1 MDLKNL
7 YEQGRGEIKMQK
19 RKDVSCTDDKDILHH
34 LMEEQI
40 AYICVEE
47 EEERMKEET
56 MNSVKSD

>member
-1 MDLKNL
+1 M
-7 YEQGRGEIKMQK
+7 EK
-19 RKDVSCTDDKDILHH
+19 RRDMSCTDDKDILHH

-56 MNSVKSD
+56 MNSGNND

>member
-1 MDLKNL
+1 M
-7 YEQGRGEIKMQK
+7 KMQK

-56 MNSVKSD
+56 MNSVNSD

>member
-1 MDLKNL
+1 M
-7 YEQGRGEIKMQK
+7 EK
-19 RKDVSCTDDKDILHH
+19 RKDISCTDDKDILHH

-56 MNSVKSD
+56 MNSGNTD

>member
-1 MDLKNL
+1 M
-7 YEQGRGEIKMQK
+7 EK
-19 RKDVSCTDDKDILHH
+19 RKDMSCTDDKDILHH

-56 MNSVKSD
+56 MNSGNND

>member
-1 MDLKNL
+1 
-7 YEQGRGEIKMQK
+7 MQK
-19 RKDVSCTDDKDILHH
+19 RKDVQCTDDKDILHH

-56 MNSVKSD
+56 MNSVNSN

>member
-7 YEQGRGEIKMQK
+7 YEQGRGEMKMQK
-19 RKDVSCTDDKDILHH
+19 RKDVQCTDDKDILHH

-56 MNSVKSD
+56 MNSVNSN